1 MASQFPPNASS
12 LVELEIPDRTEPAL
26 PSGEWGINI
35 AAVQGVNPDDGLKCQ
50 IQPWDE
56 MEVGDKVVLL
66 VDGIEVAHDEIDANE
81 VNQRVTLFV
90 EPWRLTTG
98 AYTLNYSVT
107 RLSGGA
113 GAPETPIRVYAKL
126 ERPGGKD
133 ENGSTPGHSELY
145 MFIDPQIIGGVVDK
159 DTAKNGVPI
168 TIKTKPGS
176 TKKEIY
182 PNIAVGDICRLSWGW
197 KIVESAPVTEL
208 QIKDPANNP
217 IVITVDKETILSV
230 GDSDEEGLAVA
241 FYVRDIVNN
250 HSEDWSPPQWLE
262 VDTGNSR
269 LDAPVVKQADGHVLD
284 LDTLG
289 GEKVIVQ
296 INAKKPSFERG
307 DTIVVNLK
315 GNPLEGPAVDI
326 NVSKT
331 IDKQPDTIVEVEL
344 PNADVRLLAQT
355 QAVFYYH
362 LDKQDGSKD
371 LKSKG
376 RFIDIIG
383 KAKRL
388 AAPVADDARQG
399 ALDPA
404 LTSTTVSIP
413 FDESM
418 IAGQEIEL
426 RWVGTQLDSGSYDPA
441 LDQYPISNNDVIN
454 QRSIPITVSGQH
466 IDAIKGGKL
475 DLYYLI
481 HSIGDDEK
489 PIKRE
494 SIHLESLNIGAPLLE
509 LVVPEV
515 EKEQGGTLD
524 PEDVL
529 AGLKLTIPYIGTEA
543 EDVVKFTWSG
553 STSGKTSDSIT
564 LTSHT
569 AGQPVTFTLVSQFVT
584 DHLLPNRRGTVE
596 VWYEVKRPSENKTRY
611 SNTLTL
617 KISKARPVLQ
627 IVGSRSSSGP
637 YYYSNPTLLNG
648 TPTRSGDVLWTYEGD
663 GSGITGQYFVDIEP
677 ERPLI
682 VTLQDQGTLI
692 EKHILRPG
700 NITGLFNLADR
711 HSGCI
716 TKNDGSVFG
725 WSDNAEMLPP
735 VDLTEVSYV
744 TAGGLA
750 YAAIKRDGTV
760 KAWGAAEFGGAI
772 PSIISAQLRSVKK
785 IAASGG
791 GAFVALRADGSL
803 VAWGHKAFGGVIP
816 TAISP
821 QLRQVKQVVGT
832 TTDFS
837 ALLSDGRVFSWG
849 ETWPQGLNITA
860 ANGAIRLS
868 SNNRAFAAL
877 KTDRRVV
884 AWGSKEHG
892 GEIPAAI
899 AKQLLNVTH
908 ISATSAAFTAL
919 KGDGSVIAWGNSRFG
934 GATPGTLQNVQHVT
948 GTTTAFCALKKD
960 GSLVAWGEPGEG
972 ATIPEG
978 IGPVLTLSASYGS
991 FSALLEDFTVVSWG
1005 INSGAAKGYE
1015 AAGVYHAGP
1024 HWVLLTPQDTVYAW
1038 GSGAPDLQLLDGQ
1051 ISYAE

>member
-1 MASQFPPNASS
+1 MASQFPANASS

-35 AAVQGVNPDDGLKCQ
+35 AAAQGVNPDDGLKCQ
-50 IQPWDE
+50 IQPWDP
-56 MEVGDKVVLL
+56 MEEGDKVTLL
-66 VDGIEVAHDEIDANE
+66 LDGIEVSHDVIDANE

-90 EPWRLTTG
+90 KNLTTG

-107 RLSGGA
+107 RLSEVIGV
-113 GAPETPIRVYAKL
+113 PETPIRIYAKL

-133 ENGSTPGHSELY
+133 ENGSAPGHSELY

-159 DTAKNGVPI
+159 ETAKNGVPI
-168 TIKTKPGS
+168 TIRTKPGS
-176 TKKEIY
+176 TKKEVY

-217 IVITVDKETILSV
+217 IVITVDEETILLV

-250 HSEDWSPPQWLE
+250 HSEDWSAPQWLE

-269 LDAPVVKQADGHVLD
+269 LDAPVVKQAEGHVLD

-296 INAKKPSFERG
+296 INAKKPSFEK
-307 DTIVVNLK
+307 DDIIVVNLK

-344 PNADVRLLAQT
+344 PNAAVRLLAQT
-355 QAVFYYH
+355 QVVFSYH
-362 LDKQDGSKD
+362 LEKQDGSKD

-383 KAKRL
+383 EANRL

-404 LTSTTVSIP
+404 LANTTVSIP

-418 IAGQEIEL
+418 VAGQEIEL
-426 RWVGTQLDSGSYDPA
+426 KWVGTQHDNGNYDPV
-441 LDQYPISNNDVIN
+441 LEWYPISNNDVLN
-454 QRSIPITVSGQH
+454 RRPIPITVSGQH
-466 IDAIKGGKL
+466 IVAIKDGKL

-489 PIKRE
+489 PTKRE
-494 SIHLESLNIGAPLLE
+494 SIHLETLIIGAPLLE

-515 EKEQGGTLD
+515 EKEQGGTLN

-529 AGLKLTIPYIGTEA
+529 TGFQLTIPYTGTQA
-543 EDVVKFTWSG
+543 EDVVKFTWLG
-553 STSGKTSDSIT
+553 STSGSISDSIT
-564 LTSHT
+564 LNSFT
-569 AGQPVTFTLVSQFVT
+569 AGKPVEFKLGSQFVT
-584 DHLLPNRRGTVE
+584 DHLLPNRRGIVE
-596 VWYEVKRPSENKTRY
+596 VWYEVNRPSEKIRY
-611 SNTLTL
+611 SNTLIL
-617 KISKARPVLQ
+617 NISKARPVLQ
-627 IVGSRSSSGP
+627 IVGRRSSSGP

-648 TPTRSGDVLWTYEGD
+648 SPTRSGDVLWTYEGD
-663 GSGITGQYFVDIEP
+663 SSGIAGQYFIDIEP

-700 NITGLFNLADR
+700 NITGLFNLANR

-716 TKNDGSVFG
+716 TKDDGSVFG

-735 VDLTEVSYV
+735 ADLTDVSYV

-760 KAWGAAEFGGAI
+760 RAWGAAEFGGTI

-785 IAASGG
+785 VAANGG

-803 VAWGHKAFGGVIP
+803 VAWGHKEFGGVIP
-816 TAISP
+816 TAISS

-860 ANGAIRLS
+860 ANGAVRLS
-868 SNNRAFAAL
+868 ANNRAFAAL

-919 KGDGSVIAWGNSRFG
+919 KVDGSVIAWGNSRFG
-934 GATPGTLQNVQHVT
+934 GVAPGTLQNVQHVT

-960 GSLVAWGEPGEG
+960 GSLVAWGESGEG
-972 ATIPEG
+972 ATIPKG
-978 IGPVLTLSASYGS
+978 LGPVLTLSASYGS

-1005 INSGAAKGYE
+1005 INSGAAEGHK

-1038 GSGAPDLQLLDGQ
+1038 GSGAPDLQPLDGQ

>member
-1 MASQFPPNASS
+1 MTSQSPTDVKPLA
-12 LVELEIPDRTEPAL
+12 LHELEIPDRTEPAL
-26 PSGEWGINI
+26 PSDEWGINI
-35 AAVQGVNPDDGLKCQ
+35 AAAKGVNPDHGLKCQ
-50 IQPWDE
+50 IQPWDP
-56 MEVGDKVVLL
+56 MAVGDKVELL
-66 VDGIEVAHDEIDANE
+66 LDGIEIAHDVIDANE
-81 VNQRVTLFV
+81 VKQRVTLFV
-90 EPWRLTTG
+90 EPGRLKTG
-98 AYTLNYSVT
+98 AYTLNYRVT
-107 RLSGGA
+107 RLSGSE
-113 GAPETPIRVYAKL
+113 APETPIRVYAKL

-145 MFIDPQIIGGVVDK
+145 MLIDPKIGGVVDK
-159 DTAKNGVPI
+159 ETAKIGVPI

-176 TKKEIY
+176 AKKEVY

-217 IVITVDKETILSV
+217 IVITVDEETILLV
-230 GDSDEEGLAVA
+230 GDSEKEGLAVA

-250 HSEDWSPPQWLE
+250 HSEDWSAPQWIE

-269 LDAPVVKQADGHVLD
+269 LDAPVVKQADGKVLD

-289 GEKVIVQ
+289 GDKVIVQ
-296 INAKKPSFERG
+296 INAKKPSFEK
-307 DTIVVNLK
+307 DDIIVVNLK
-315 GNPLEGPAVDI
+315 GNPLEGPEVDI

-331 IDKQPDTIVEVEL
+331 IDKQPDTNVEVEL
-344 PNADVRLLAQT
+344 PNAAVRLLAQT
-355 QAVFYYH
+355 QAVFSYR
-362 LDKQDGSKD
+362 LEKQDGTKD

-383 KAKRL
+383 EANRL
-388 AAPVADDARQG
+388 AAPVAGDARQG

-404 LTSTTVSIP
+404 LKETTVSIP
-413 FDESM
+413 FDDSM
-418 IAGQEIEL
+418 VAGQIIEL
-426 RWVGTQLDSGSYDPA
+426 RWVGTQHDNGSYDPV
-441 LDQYPISNNDVIN
+441 LERYPISNNN
-454 QRSIPITVSGQH
+454 ELNRRPIPMKVSGQH
-466 IDAIKGGKL
+466 IVAIKDGKL

-481 HSIGDDEK
+481 HSTDDDDK
-489 PIKRE
+489 PVKRE
-494 SIHLESLNIGAPLLE
+494 SIHLKSLIIGAPLLE
-509 LVVPEV
+509 LVKPKIEE
-515 EKEQGGTLD
+515 EKEGTLNPD
-524 PEDVL
+524 DVLNGFILTIPFTDTKPEDV
-529 AGLKLTIPYIGTEA
+529 
-543 EDVVKFTWSG
+543 VRFTWLGATSG
-553 STSGKTSDSIT
+553 SISDSIT

-569 AGQPVTFTLVSQFVT
+569 AGEPVPFTLDSQFVT
-584 DHLLPNRRGTVE
+584 DHLSPNRSGIVE
-596 VWYEVKRPSENKTRY
+596 VWYEVERPLERTRY
-611 SNTLTL
+611 SYTLTL
-617 KISKARPVLQ
+617 GVSKARPVLQ
-627 IVGSRSSSGP
+627 IVGSRSPSGP
-637 YYYSNPTLLNG
+637 HYYSNPTLLNG

-663 GSGITGQYFVDIEP
+663 SSGIAGQYFIDIEP

-682 VTLQDQGTLI
+682 VTLQDQGTFI

-700 NITGLFNLADR
+700 NITGLFNLANR

-716 TKNDGSVFG
+716 TKDDGSVFG
-725 WSDNAEMLPP
+725 WSDNAEMRPP
-735 VDLTEVSYV
+735 VNLTDVSYV
-744 TAGGLA
+744 MAGGLA

-760 KAWGAAEFGGAI
+760 NAWGAAEFGGTI
-772 PSIISAQLRSVKK
+772 PPIISAQLRSVKK

-791 GAFVALRADGSL
+791 GAFVALRVDGSL
-803 VAWGHKAFGGVIP
+803 VAWGRKEFGGVIP
-816 TAISP
+816 TAISS

-860 ANGAIRLS
+860 ANGAVRLS
-868 SNNRAFAAL
+868 ANNRAFAAL

-892 GEIPAAI
+892 GEIPAVI

-919 KGDGSVIAWGNSRFG
+919 KVDGSAIAWGNSRFG
-934 GATPGTLQNVQHVT
+934 GVAPDTLQNVQHVT

-972 ATIPEG
+972 ATIPRG
-978 IGPVLTLSASYGS
+978 LGPVLTLSASYGS
-991 FSALLEDFTVVSWG
+991 FSALLDNFTVVSWG
-1005 INSGAAKGYE
+1005 INSGAVEGHE

-1024 HWVLLTPQDTVYAW
+1024 HWVLLTPQNTVYAW
-1038 GSGAPDLQLLDGQ
+1038 GSGAPDLQPLDGL